1 MASNYRN
8 RTGNSAAWRSIIPYI
23 LITERVLGD
32 VADLAESSNFGGK
45 VNKIIQSVIDNL
57 NWLAEKVKDAS
68 TTRKGIIEVAT
79 AAEADAGTDTTRAMT
94 PALVKRVADASGA
107 PDASTTRKG
116 IIEVAT
122 QAEALNGADTSRA
135 MTPRTSIDQLRG
147 SNAQAT
153 EGRRGTAERASRTEA
168 EAGTDDNRMMTP
180 LKTENH
186 FDNKVQKKTQAQFN
200 ALTTQ
205 QKSGKIFFIVG

>member
-8 RTGNSAAWRSIIPYI
+8 RTGNNAAWRSIIPYI

-32 VADLAESSNFGGK
+32 VADLAENSNFGGK
-45 VNKIIQSVIDNL
+45 VNQVIQRVIDNL

-79 AAEADAGTDTTRAMT
+79 AAEADAGTDTSRAMT

-135 MTPRTSIDQLRG
+135 VTPRTSMDQLRG

-153 EGRRGTAERASRTEA
+153 EGRRGTAERANKAEA
-168 EAGTDDNRMMTP
+168 ETGTDDTRMMTS
-180 LKTENH
+180 LKTKNY
-186 FDNKVQKKTQAQFN
+186 FDTRVWIGTQAQYN
-200 ALTTQ
+200 AITT
-205 QKSGKIFFIVG
+205 KTAGTLYFIT